1 MYAGNAATIYKIER
15 KIVMETMYVIEH
27 NAVRVESSW
36 LKQIRGKCIWVY
48 YLKYTTRWHKNGT
61 KRNYK
66 FGWIKKSLE
75 KAHLSVSCTAIG
87 NWCFAN
93 VLNTFFW
100 GNRKHLSHLLR
111 KNAKMTMKI
120 KRYINACSRNEWKK
134 LAEWKLPL
142 VDTRIINNLDF
153 VC

>member
-93 VLNTFFW
+93 VLNTFF
-100 GNRKHLSHLLR
+100 LR
-111 KNAKMTMKI
+111 KPKTFITFAAKKRQNDYENKTIYKRMFTERMKETRGMKI
-120 KRYINACSRNEWKK
+120 ATCRHTNYQ
-134 LAEWKLPL
+134 
-142 VDTRIINNLDF
+142 
-153 VC
+153 